1 MKKILLMLAATC
13 GLLGAV
19 ADDSAVA
26 KVGDVEYT
34 RFDEAMLAAIK
45 QDEATVTIL
54 RDFKYAGQY
63 TTNKFVGAG
72 ADVTKITI
80 VNDYKVNFR
89 TYDPGYGMNVDGL
102 TLTLKGSGTW
112 WKDAEG
118 ENIGHTNAT
127 MFVVGEKS
135 AAANVIVESGTFYA
149 TTPKC
154 LFNVQLGTITINGGT
169 FQKVNS
175 NEGGGWCV
183 RAEKSEVDTTTGGV
197 VIING
202 GTFEGPSDGQN
213 AFIGPKSGSENYAT
227 IRINVA
233 GDIKLKGTTAALANM
248 KQYLVTEA
256 DGEYTSVADDYE
268 FVRKG
273 ADGYY
278 AAVATGTAVAKIGDI
293 KYAEF
298 DTALQDAI
306 VADVA
311 TVTILKD
318 FTFTNTIYMVGK
330 GTDTT
335 KVTIEN
341 EYVVDFPYEYS
352 RYGIFV
358 DDLTLTLTG
367 NGTWQKPKEIASMFL
382 AGEKSAAADII
393 VESGNFYAMYSSC
406 IFNVQLGSI
415 TVNGGTFKTD
425 NTSGKCVRAEKSDVA
440 EANPDQFVDKAKAG
454 VVIINGGSFE
464 GPSNGT
470 EGLIIV
476 KDEDSVAAGAEVWI
490 NVEGDITL
498 KGSETAIEQ
507 TSQYFRIKGTDEDG
521 AITYTETE
529 DYKFAD
535 KDKDG
540 VYTICEI
547 DWATLTIN
555 FDESA
560 VQKVTVTDE
569 AAETTEYT
577 STKAQYKCDKDDAEE
592 LTLAV
597 TCKDGY
603 ELNMTED
610 ALKVTMDQDRT
621 VTIVT
626 KASGGATYEAVEA
639 GSTTACATAADATAM
654 AAAIN
659 ANKANLIKA
668 PGNIV
673 LTGDDLS
680 TYVALFEAT
689 ASGTD
694 VTVALTADAEEA
706 LQKVVDDATVSF
718 VMGESAAVFSVT
730 NAVPGLYYVLYS
742 GVEKPTDLP
751 TKNVIQA
758 TSEMVVFSFETTEYN
773 QAFFK
778 VEACVT
784 APVQ

>member
-45 QDEATVTIL
+45 QGEATVTIL

-80 VNDYKVNFR
+80 VNDYTVNFR

-149 TTPKC
+149 TDAKC
-154 LFNVQLGTITINGGT
+154 IFNVQLGTITINGGT

-175 NEGGGWCV
+175 NEGGTQGWCV
-183 RAEKSEVDTTTGGV
+183 RAEQSRVDKTTGGV

-213 AFIGPKSGSENYAT
+213 AFIGPKSGSEDYAT

-233 GDIKLKGTTAALANM
+233 GDIKLKGSTAALANM

-273 ADGYY
+273 ADGYF

-306 VADVA
+306 AAGEA
-311 TVTILKD
+311 TVTVLKNIDLTSAILL
-318 FTFTNTIYMVGK
+318 VGQ
-330 GTDTT
+330 GTDKT
-335 KVTIEN
+335 KITIEN
-341 EYVVDFPYEYS
+341 NYTVDFKTMYD
-352 RYGIFV
+352 RAFHV
-358 DDLTLTLTG
+358 DGLTLTLKGT
-367 NGTWQKPKEIASMFL
+367 GTWKKTDASASMFL

-406 IFNVQLGSI
+406 IFNAQLGSI

-425 NTSGKCVRAEKSDVA
+425 AESGKCVRAEKSDV
-440 EANPDQFVDKAKAG
+440 DGTKAG

-464 GPSNGT
+464 GPSYGLT
-470 EGLIIV
+470 GLIIV
-476 KDEDSVAAGAEVWI
+476 KDKDSVAAGAEVWI
-490 NVEGDITL
+490 NVAGDITL

-535 KDKDG
+535 KDEDG

-555 FDESA
+555 FDEAA

-569 AAETTEYT
+569 AEETTEYT
-577 STKAQYKCDKDDAEE
+577 LTKAQYKCDKDDAEE

-626 KASGGATYEAVEA
+626 KASGGATYEDVEA
-639 GSTTACATAADATAM
+639 GSITKCATAADATAM

-751 TKNVIQA
+751 TKNVVQA